1 MSYVA
6 AVSYGARRQWTEVP
20 VQAIGRELVLSRPA
34 FILAILALQLRSGV
48 TAQRQA
54 IRPAGLR
61 GRVHAWL
68 PPGSA
73 GSRLARGWPTGRS
86 TLGGAASP
94 LLLATLMMSECIYAL
109 AGAGVRRLV
118 SPGQLSFVPGRWNLI
133 LAAAALVT
141 TPGLRRR
148 DQRLHGIV
156 WAQMTGA
163 FEYKRWIMIALFN
176 PGALLFA
183 AYHAGSNILFF
194 GCWAAGLRSSR
205 APTGAKKALPWE
217 A

>member
-6 AVSYGARRQWTEVP
+6 ASYRARREWAGIP
-20 VQAIGRELVLSRPA
+20 VQALGRELVLPAA
-34 FILAILALQLRSGV
+34 FILAILASNFALASQPNVKLFDLLV
-48 TAQRQA
+48 FA
-54 IRPAGLR
+54 AGFTLGFRR
-61 GRVHAWL
+61 GALVAVGAWL
-68 PPGSA
+68 AYGTFNP
-73 GSRLARGWPTGRS
+73 W
-86 TLGGAASP
+86 GAASP

-109 AGAGVRRLV
+109 AGAGLRRLV
-118 SPGQLSFVPGRWNLI
+118 SPGQLSFVPGRWSLI

-141 TPGLRRR
+141 TLAY
-148 DQRLHGIV
+148 DAVTNVYTGIV

-194 GCWAAGLRSSR
+194 GLLGTALLKGADR
-205 APTGAKKALPWE
+205 AKKALPCQ